1 MFDVNIFKNE
11 LKKEKEVEEI
21 ILFYIFFFHL
31 KKK

>member
-21 ILFYIFFFHL
+21 ILFYIFFFI
-31 KKK
+31 